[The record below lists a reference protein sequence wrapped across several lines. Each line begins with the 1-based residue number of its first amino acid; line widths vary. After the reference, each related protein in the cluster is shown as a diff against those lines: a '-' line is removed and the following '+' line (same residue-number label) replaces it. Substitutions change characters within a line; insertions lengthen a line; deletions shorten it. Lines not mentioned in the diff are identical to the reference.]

1 LSTNA
6 SSKYAHLEN
15 PRVKQCLRVYMRIA
29 VSESPVAAPP
39 APPATIPFIWFP
51 TPSAEL
57 EAATRTCLTQ
67 TGASGTSN
75 SFSTLRWDPFAV
87 LALPACPF
95 RFRRCSLPLPFS
107 SSTHLSSPP
116 LPSSPLAP
124 DPLVPSPSISSASPR
139 LALTLPRH
147 PSYYRRSNDKDVLC
161 NILETEKDVLCKI
174 LETENMP
181 SVKF

>member
-1 LSTNA
+1 MSTNA
-6 SSKYAHLEN
+6 SNKYAHLEN
-15 PRVKQCLRVYMRIA
+15 PRIKQRLRVYMRIA

-87 LALPACPF
+87 LTLPACHF
-95 RFRRCSLPLPFS
+95 RFRRSSLPLPLLLQCSPLLPTPRLFPPRPIPAGPLS
-107 SSTHLSSPP
+107 LHLVSFPSPCPHPPSPP
-116 LPSSPLAP
+116 LL
-124 DPLVPSPSISSASPR
+124 LQTV
-139 LALTLPRH
+139 
-147 PSYYRRSNDKDVLC
+147 
-161 NILETEKDVLCKI
+161 
-174 LETENMP
+174 
-181 SVKF
+181 

>member
-1 LSTNA
+1 MSTNS
-6 SSKYAHLEN
+6 SSKYAHLET
-15 PRVKQCLRVYMRIA
+15 PRVKQRLRVYMRIA

-75 SFSTLRWDPFAV
+75 SFSTLRRDLFAV

-95 RFRRCSLPLPFS
+95 RFRRSYSLSPFLPVPTSPPHPALLPPSPQTLWSPLPPS
-107 SSTHLSSPP
+107 RRPP
-116 LPSSPLAP
+116 LALPSATLAAP
-124 DPLVPSPSISSASPR
+124 PTADGLTKKMSS
-139 LALTLPRH
+139 
-147 PSYYRRSNDKDVLC
+147 V
-161 NILETEKDVLCKI
+161 
-174 LETENMP
+174 
-181 SVKF
+181 